1 MNTMTNY
8 CFFKNHK
15 ISVVKQKEAFGGPI
29 FYSKEFNKNFYTLKE
44 LFNFM
49 NGQGYFH
56 LTQNT
61 LNYIYE

>member
-1 MNTMTNY
+1 M
-8 CFFKNHK
+8 
-15 ISVVKQKEAFGGPI
+15 KQKQAFGGPI

-56 LTQNT
+56 LSQNT